1 MMDDT
6 ERLFFEHDL
15 ATPLTNLNGGHY
27 LLSLYIKEP
36 SPEIKEALRVIESS
50 SRTLERMLGWYWRTR
65 RLKETLQLVE
75 PWSLEGLTSRLEKRI
90 EEEKL
95 PLEPPVGSPGDLKTS
110 LPVDEFET
118 ALLGV
123 GLTLLSATKMVPEW
137 TIEPGEEACFIKWRI
152 VGEQDLI
159 DRDRLLRKVFLPS
172 FLEVAAWL
180 DPGLPYMEVLLD
192 KVGGAFELDWKDNT
206 WFLSARLPIL
216 R

>member
-1 MMDDT
+1 MDDS
-6 ERLFFEHDL
+6 EKLFFEHDL
-15 ATPLTNLNGGHY
+15 ATPLSNLNGGRY
-27 LLSLYIKEP
+27 LLGLYIKEP

-65 RLKETLQLVE
+65 RLKEELQPVE
-75 PWSLEGLTSRLEKRI
+75 PWSLEGLPGRLATRI

-95 PLEPPVGSPGDLKTS
+95 PLEPPDGSPGDFRIN
-110 LPVDEFET
+110 LPVNELET

-123 GLTLLSATKMVPEW
+123 GLTLLSATKIVPEW
-137 TIEPGEEACFIKWRI
+137 TIEPGEEACLIKWRI

-172 FLEVAAWL
+172 FVEVAAWV
-180 DPGLPYMEVLLD
+180 DPGLPYMEILLD

-206 WFLSARLPIL
+206 WLLSARMPIL